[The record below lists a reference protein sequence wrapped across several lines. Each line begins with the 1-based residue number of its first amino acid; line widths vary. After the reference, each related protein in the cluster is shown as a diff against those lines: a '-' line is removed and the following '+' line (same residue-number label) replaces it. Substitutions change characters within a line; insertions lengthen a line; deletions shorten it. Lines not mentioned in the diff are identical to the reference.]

1 MADEGLI
8 PSTLQFGRRELRPMT
23 GDPST
28 PLVGQMR
35 WIDRRAAIHGGSS
48 SAAVATQRSRSLL
61 GCGIAPSGKRFI
73 ELI

>member
-1 MADEGLI
+1 
-8 PSTLQFGRRELRPMT
+8 MT

-28 PLVGQMR
+28 PLIGQMR

-73 ELI
+73 ELM